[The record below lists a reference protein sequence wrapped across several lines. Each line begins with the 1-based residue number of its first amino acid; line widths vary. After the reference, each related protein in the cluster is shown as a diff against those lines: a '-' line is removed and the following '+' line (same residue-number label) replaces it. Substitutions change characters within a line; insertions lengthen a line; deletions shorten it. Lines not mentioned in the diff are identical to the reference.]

1 MNSLVSAVNKAAAI
15 EDGTKC
21 CVAIISV
28 AVMLMTPLGML
39 ADDGDHATK
48 ISDPDFIRLDP

>member
-39 ADDGDHATK
+39 ADDGDHANQN
-48 ISDPDFIRLDP
+48 L